1 MSSVNDFIGPNEEI
15 KFIGTYNVSTRVLN
29 PGSNE
34 YSGASGLI
42 TEIAGVCG
50 LSQRALTYVYTSSD
64 LIGAP
69 RFVFE
74 NYALTTIDDK
84 TNSFLGNCIW
94 QGAYPELGAL
104 GITTTPIFGFPV
116 VTTSGVYTGI
126 VKVVIDFTNINRVLY
141 FISDKVLV

>member
-15 KFIGTYNVSTRVLN
+15 KFIGTYDVSTRVVN
-29 PGSNE
+29 PGSDE

-42 TEIAGVCG
+42 TEIAGICG
-50 LSQRALTYVYTSSD
+50 FSQRALTYVYTSSD

-84 TNSFLGNCIW
+84 TNSFLG
-94 QGAYPELGAL
+94 
-104 GITTTPIFGFPV
+104 
-116 VTTSGVYTGI
+116 
-126 VKVVIDFTNINRVLY
+126 
-141 FISDKVLV
+141 